1 LVAMIERALR
11 LGTAASG
18 NPRGMLHARFGAGP
32 HPLPRFVLAAYGHAL
47 GLYDDVLPIDGVTRA
62 ECGLLDLAFSE
73 KARARI
79 GRLAELDW
87 PMHLL
92 EIVNA
97 AQASQLAGVAMMDG
111 GLWFPA
117 GGWVH
122 PPTLSANLA
131 DDERITQCF
140 GHVAE
145 TLERTAAGWR
155 VSGHDTQGKAWTA
168 EAEVVLV
175 CCALSAKQFS
185 PFAHFPLMPV
195 RGQITAVPATASS
208 RALQAIVCGDGYC
221 APAVD
226 GVHVIGATHTFSDE
240 ADDLRMTDH
249 AENLARLTAY
259 APALR
264 RALGDVN
271 AEQLTGRA
279 SVRCSAPGA
288 MPLVGM
294 VQEGLYCSLAHGT
307 RGLITAGLAGE
318 LLAAHIC
325 GQLAPLPE
333 AIVSALAPVPR
344 TSREVQSDGQT

>member
-1 LVAMIERALR
+1 
-11 LGTAASG
+11 
-18 NPRGMLHARFGAGP
+18 
-32 HPLPRFVLAAYGHAL
+32 
-47 GLYDDVLPIDGVTRA
+47 
-62 ECGLLDLAFSE
+62 
-73 KARARI
+73 
-79 GRLAELDW
+79 
-87 PMHLL
+87 
-92 EIVNA
+92 
-97 AQASQLAGVAMMDG
+97 
-111 GLWFPA
+111 
-117 GGWVH
+117 
-122 PPTLSANLA
+122 
-131 DDERITQCF
+131 
-140 GHVAE
+140 
-145 TLERTAAGWR
+145 
-155 VSGHDTQGKAWTA
+155 
-168 EAEVVLV
+168 VLV

-318 LLAAHIC
+318 LLAAQIC